1 MLKRLVRRMSP
12 APLWELL
19 QRLRLRWMLETY
31 PRRIVRHRYGG
42 VELAVQLADP
52 LGEGWYDHDWPV
64 LSEIDLLRRH
74 RLRPGARVFDL
85 GAHQGVVALML
96 ASVVGPT
103 GQVVA
108 VEANGHNAG
117 LCVRNR
123 ELNAMPWVEVVP
135 AAVAAEE
142 GTLRFNR
149 GLNGQ
154 VAEAGAFGGTVTV
167 PSVTADGLA
176 ARYGQPD
183 VVFVDVEGF
192 ECQVFRGARGVWS
205 ARPDWFVEVHAGC
218 GLEAAGGSVE
228 EVLNWFPP
236 AEYEQWVHT
245 EGDPRPVPR
254 DEALPERL
262 AGRFFLT
269 AVKRGTAPHV

>member
-1 MLKRLVRRMSP
+1 MLKRLVRRVTP

-31 PRRIVRHRYGG
+31 PRRVVRHCYGG

-52 LGEGWYDHDWPV
+52 LGEGWYDHDWQALP
-64 LSEIDLLRRH
+64 EIDLLRRH
-74 RLRPGARVFDL
+74 RLRPGARVFDF

-103 GQVVA
+103 GRVVA
-108 VEANGHNAG
+108 VEANSHNSG

-123 ELNAMPWVEVVP
+123 ELNAMPWLEVVP

-154 VAEAGAFGGTVTV
+154 VAGAGAFGGAVTV
-167 PSVTADGLA
+167 PAVTADGLA

-192 ECQVFRGARGVWS
+192 ECQVLRGARGVWS

-218 GLEAAGGSVE
+218 GLEAAGGSVD
-228 EVLNWFPP
+228 EVLSWFPP
-236 AEYEQWVHT
+236 AEYDQWVHT
-245 EGDPRPVPR
+245 EDDPRPVPR
-254 DEALPERL
+254 DETPPERL
-262 AGRFFLT
+262 ARRFFLT
-269 AVKRGTAPHV
+269 AVKRGAAPDV